1 MAFRLSP
8 KTLTLDFGDEDL
20 NEMKVEVFGDVSIET
35 LMNLQI
41 DLGSG
46 EPAQMM
52 DACVK
57 FGDKVLKDWDVQD
70 NDGLVLSATG
80 SAFVSLPMSLA
91 TAIMSTWVDQATSAD
106 PNLKSSPNGTLP
118 LVGAQTNTETK

>member
-70 NDGLVLSATG
+70 NDGQDLSATG

-91 TAIMSTWVDQATSAD
+91 TAIMSTWVEQATSAD

>member
-1 MAFRLSP
+1 
-8 KTLTLDFGDEDL
+8 
-20 NEMKVEVFGDVSIET
+20 MKVEVFGDVSIET

-70 NDGLVLSATG
+70 NDGQDLSATG

-91 TAIMSTWVDQATSAD
+91 TAIMSTWVEQATSAD